1 MESTSLPGAI
11 HISADLYRHL
21 WRLPMHLA
29 GHPPHLGADDLP
41 NWGPGVNRETVSRD
55 QVLSPCRE
63 HSSYLGDLSQGIHR
77 RSRGGLEG
85 DAGGDVG
92 MLSMLE
98 ALRLDPEGSPGM
110 PSSPSPSVSP
120 VYPAQASLGPLG
132 LAAAARGSGGGGGG
146 GGLGAAG
153 RPGQS
158 TQLGVARSAG
168 SAYGVTFESS
178 HSHLEA
184 EVHMLH
190 SLAAQG
196 LLAIGEEQQQPQHS
210 ISGSALG
217 GGSGGASVGPIAGV
231 AGSYEGCRS
240 ISAAGV
246 HNLLRGSNGGV
257 GGGAWESADVN
268 EERWQYRGKIELKGR
283 AALETY
289 ILQVV

>member
-1 MESTSLPGAI
+1 MPSRASRKG
-11 HISADLYRHL
+11 
-21 WRLPMHLA
+21 W
-29 GHPPHLGADDLP
+29 LGPCA
-41 NWGPGVNRETVSRD
+41 
-55 QVLSPCRE
+55 SPCVSLCRF
-63 HSSYLGDLSQGIHR
+63 GSQF
-77 RSRGGLEG
+77 LT
-85 DAGGDVG
+85 A
-92 MLSMLE
+92 
-98 ALRLDPEGSPGM
+98 
-110 PSSPSPSVSP
+110 
-120 VYPAQASLGPLG
+120 
-132 LAAAARGSGGGGGG
+132 GG

-158 TQLGVARSAG
+158 AQLGVARSAG

-231 AGSYEGCRS
+231 VGTYEGCWS
-240 ISAAGV
+240 ISAPGV

-257 GGGAWESADVN
+257 GGSAWDSADVN